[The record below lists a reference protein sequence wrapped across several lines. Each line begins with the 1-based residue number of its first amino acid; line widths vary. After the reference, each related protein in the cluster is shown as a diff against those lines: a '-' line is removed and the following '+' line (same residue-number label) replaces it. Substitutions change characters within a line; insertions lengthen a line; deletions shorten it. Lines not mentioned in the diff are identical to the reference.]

1 MLLLPHEGLPWHPP
15 PAAYPAVQTSAPPS
29 PFPPPPVSVSA
40 VRLGAHDLDC
50 GTVRLS
56 IYAWDVFG

>member
-1 MLLLPHEGLPWHPP
+1 MLLLPLEGLPRHPP

-29 PFPPPPVSVSA
+29 LFPPPVSVSA